1 MLDLYRSISMKLSQ
15 ILQSVQ
21 YELAAARD
29 LNNEAMVH
37 IREAE
42 RVLSNLSKYTRE
54 EMNKDEEMNIT
65 LSADDFGDH

>member
-1 MLDLYRSISMKLSQ
+1 MKLSQ

-42 RVLSNLSKYTRE
+42 RVLSNLNKIVRE
-54 EMNKDEEMNIT
+54 EVKSDEEMNIT
-65 LSADDFGDH
+65 LGADDFSEH

>member
-1 MLDLYRSISMKLSQ
+1 MLDLYRSISMKLSK
-15 ILQSVQ
+15 ILQGVQ

-42 RVLSNLSKYTRE
+42 RRLTNLNKYMRE

-65 LSADDFGDH
+65 LSADEFDEH

>member
-1 MLDLYRSISMKLSQ
+1 MKLSQ

-29 LNNEAMVH
+29 LNNEAIVH

-42 RVLSNLSKYTRE
+42 RILSNLKKCVRE
-54 EMNKDEEMNIT
+54 EDNKDEEMNID
-65 LSADDFGDH
+65 LSADDFSKQ

>member
-1 MLDLYRSISMKLSQ
+1 MKLSQ
-15 ILQSVQ
+15 ILQGVQ

-42 RVLSNLSKYTRE
+42 RRLTNLNKYMRE

-65 LSADDFGDH
+65 LSADEFDEH

>member
-1 MLDLYRSISMKLSQ
+1 MKLSK
-15 ILQSVQ
+15 ILQGVQ

-42 RVLSNLSKYTRE
+42 RRLTNLNKYMRE

-65 LSADDFGDH
+65 LSADEFDEH

>member
-1 MLDLYRSISMKLSQ
+1 MKLSQ
-15 ILQSVQ
+15 ILQGVQ

-42 RVLSNLSKYTRE
+42 SRLTNLNKYMRE

-65 LSADDFGDH
+65 LGADEFDEH